1 MENIN
6 YEEIIIN
13 KYVEQFTKYMESE
26 KQLIEM
32 FESENVNNNINQIY
46 HIYDPDWINNW
57 KEIIS
62 FKELIKEDTED
73 KKKIYEIIKKSLN
86 SGNLY
91 NIKLDNKG
99 IYKKEKDKYLIKPMK
114 PFDIISDE
122 VWKLFSKNTNTK
134 NCDGKISLLKGNK
147 KIIIPLNDVCY
158 SIRFLSKKNNSNKKY
173 INEYNEFIIEFK
185 SNSKKKQKTIIDEIA
200 NSNIDDWMKN
210 IGFKFNAKQFP
221 IKINGISFVI
231 KQKYSNWN
239 FITIRKYRKTSNIS
253 AVMRALSTIEPL
265 TDYFMNNINDEQS
278 ELLNLFKEYFKK
290 LWSNEEEV
298 FMPEKLFKSIRNLK
312 GVNSFNIKEEQDP
325 IKFLRLIL
333 DYLNENLNQKD
344 NDLNFNFNDITKI
357 LSKLSKKPEYL
368 NDLDK
373 IIKES
378 NSIIGKLFYGLMLE
392 VYRCKECKKNIIENI
407 KKFDVIDIDYKGVM
421 EIPESCSGYNL
432 IEIDFYI
439 EQDLKIDNE
448 KHSKV
453 KCNVCQNDAEFKK
466 EILTYP
472 PFLLVRLN
480 RGKLD
485 EKKDLYVDSQKYLK
499 NYDKI
504 KFMKDYLSDI
514 IKTHNKKNIEYELIS
529 MVNFIKIKD
538 KTKNEEQIEFIN
550 ISKSPFL
557 IEDKIW
563 NSFICNRKPVELG
576 HSYDNDI
583 SWPCILFYK
592 LKEE

>member
-32 FESENVNNNINQIY
+32 FESENVDNNINQIY

-99 IYKKEKDKYLIKPMK
+99 IYKKERDKYLIKPMK

-158 SIRFLSKKNNSNKKY
+158 SIRFLSKKNNFNKKY

-221 IKINGISFVI
+221 IKINGISFII

-239 FITIRKYRKTSNIS
+239 FISIRKYRKTSNIS

-278 ELLNLFKEYFKK
+278 ELLNSIKEYFKK

-344 NDLNFNFNDITKI
+344 NDLNFNFNDIRKI

-392 VYRCKECKKNIIENI
+392 VYKCKECKKNIIENI

-453 KCNVCQNDAEFKK
+453 KCGVCRNDAEFKK

-499 NYDKI
+499 NYDKN

-514 IKTHNKKNIEYELIS
+514 IKNHNQKNIEYELIS
-529 MVNFIKIKD
+529 MVNFTKIKD

>member
-344 NDLNFNFNDITKI
+344 NDLNFNFNDIRKI

-392 VYRCKECKKNIIENI
+392 VYKCKECKKNIIENI

-499 NYDKI
+499 NYDKN

-514 IKTHNKKNIEYELIS
+514 IKNHNQKNIEYELIS
-529 MVNFIKIKD
+529 MVNFTKIKD

>member
-499 NYDKI
+499 NYDKN

>member
-499 NYDKI
+499 NYDKN

-514 IKTHNKKNIEYELIS
+514 IKNHNQKNIEYELIS
-529 MVNFIKIKD
+529 MVNFTKIKD